1 MRYRNQVNIKLDILE
16 NNLRSLEQIV
26 QRQQPIKEYLETLE
40 RTKLVLEDVK
50 SLISIEPI
58 TNDEISA

>member
-26 QRQQPIKEYLETLE
+26 QRQQSIKEYLETLE

>member
-26 QRQQPIKEYLETLE
+26 QRQQPVQEYLETLE
-40 RTKLVLEDVK
+40 RTKIVLEDVK

>member
-26 QRQQPIKEYLETLE
+26 QRQQPVKEYLDTLE
-40 RTKLVLEDVK
+40 RTKLVLEDLK
-50 SLISIEPI
+50 SLIGIEPT

>member
-26 QRQQPIKEYLETLE
+26 QRQLPVKEYLDTLE
-40 RTKLVLEDVK
+40 RTKLVLEDLK
-50 SLISIEPI
+50 SLISIEPT

>member
-40 RTKLVLEDVK
+40 RTKVVLEDVK